1 MYYSFIL
8 NWVDGPANLPAAGDP
23 STLSAAGG
31 FLFSESQIPR
41 ATIQAYL
48 ETHYQVHGFSPTLLK
63 IGEGNATLAAI
74 HRSNGVEASAFV
86 TACNP
91 FSEPL
96 DDAANAERQK
106 ILAVELTQRGLTF
119 IEGVGQHPS
128 NDWAGEASFLV
139 LGVSVEEAKELGARF
154 GQNAIVWA
162 GSDAV
167 PKLVLLR

>member
-1 MYYSFIL
+1 M
-8 NWVDGPANLPAAGDP
+8 
-23 STLSAAGG
+23 
-31 FLFSESQIPR
+31 FSESQIPR

-162 GSDAV
+162 GTDAV

>member
-1 MYYSFIL
+1 M
-8 NWVDGPANLPAAGDP
+8 
-23 STLSAAGG
+23 
-31 FLFSESQIPR
+31 FSESQIPR

-48 ETHYQVHGFSPTLLK
+48 ETHYQVHGFSPTLMK

>member
-1 MYYSFIL
+1 M
-8 NWVDGPANLPAAGDP
+8 
-23 STLSAAGG
+23 
-31 FLFSESQIPR
+31 FSESQIPR

-48 ETHYQVHGFSPTLLK
+48 ETHYHVHGFSPTLLK

>member
-1 MYYSFIL
+1 
-8 NWVDGPANLPAAGDP
+8 VDRESGCGSAEQPKGEA
-23 STLSAAGG
+23 STLPQLEGV
-31 FLFSESQIPR
+31 LFPESQIPR

-48 ETHYQVHGFSPTLLK
+48 ETHYHVHGSTPALLK
-63 IGEGNATLAAI
+63 IGEGNATLAEI
-74 HRSNGVEASAFV
+74 HRLNGVESTAFV

-106 ILAVELTQRGLTF
+106 TLAIELMQRGLTF

-139 LGVSVEEAKELGARF
+139 LGVSVEEAKELGVRF

-167 PKLVLLR
+167 PQLMLLR

>member
-1 MYYSFIL
+1 M
-8 NWVDGPANLPAAGDP
+8 
-23 STLSAAGG
+23 
-31 FLFSESQIPR
+31 FSKSQIPR

-48 ETHYQVHGFSPTLLK
+48 ETHYHVHGFSPTLLK

-74 HRSNGVEASAFV
+74 HRLNGVEASAFV

>member
-1 MYYSFIL
+1 M
-8 NWVDGPANLPAAGDP
+8 
-23 STLSAAGG
+23 
-31 FLFSESQIPR
+31 FSESQIPR

-167 PKLVLLR
+167 PKLVPLR

>member
-1 MYYSFIL
+1 M
-8 NWVDGPANLPAAGDP
+8 
-23 STLSAAGG
+23 
-31 FLFSESQIPR
+31 FSESQIPR

-74 HRSNGVEASAFV
+74 HRSNGVEASVFV

-128 NDWAGEASFLV
+128 NDWAGEPSFLV

>member
-1 MYYSFIL
+1 M
-8 NWVDGPANLPAAGDP
+8 
-23 STLSAAGG
+23 
-31 FLFSESQIPR
+31 FSESQIPR

-48 ETHYQVHGFSPTLLK
+48 ETHYHVHGFSPTLLK

-106 ILAVELTQRGLTF
+106 ILAVELAQRGLTF